1 MIECNRSRQQKAEA
15 GGSFIRNL
23 NAKGKVKRKHPLSS
37 WGRGR
42 GADAVGVSWA
52 MTSFDG
58 EASRHGVGETGRRRV
73 CDMEAADITLSVSG
87 FDEGNGEEGNS
98 CIHVLHVQRIVF
110 NDLGSRKYSIVG
122 LASKWERKTMK
133 IKIIELTKIY

>member
-15 GGSFIRNL
+15 GRSFIRNL

-110 NDLGSRKYSIVG
+110 NDL
-122 LASKWERKTMK
+122 
-133 IKIIELTKIY
+133 